1 MNLES
6 FVKTKK
12 ANWYRLESLVT
23 KHQGAERLSDNEL
36 SEMVKLYRSACADY
50 AYACSAF
57 PYDRIIQELNS
68 IIGRSHNRIYG
79 KRNIG
84 FKAILRFYFD
94 IFPCAF
100 RANVK
105 YVLLSFFVFFLGM
118 ALSFSGSFVNPNLPR
133 IFMGEQ
139 YVEMTQQNI
148 NQNDPFAVYSQSDS
162 PVMSG
167 FIMTNNIKVTF
178 FAFGMGIL
186 AGIGTLYVLFYN
198 GLLLGVFFFV
208 FYQCGLL
215 LDSLLTVMMHGTLEL
230 ASIFIAGGAGLMIGK
245 ALLFPESYSRKEA
258 LMLNG
263 YEAVKLILGIL
274 PFLAIAAIIEG
285 FVTRLDLPVYIKT
298 IFIFFNVLILIWY
311 FFRKPHS
318 YSP

>member
-1 MNLES
+1 MKLEY

-12 ANWYRLESLVT
+12 DNWYRLESLVA
-23 KHQGAERLSDNEL
+23 KHQSLNRLTDAEL

-68 IIGRSHNRIYG
+68 LIGQSHNSIYG
-79 KRNIG
+79 VNNIG
-84 FKAILRFYFD
+84 FKAIVRFYTLMFPATLRTNFNY
-94 IFPCAF
+94 IFLAF
-100 RANVK
+100 
-105 YVLLSFFVFFLGM
+105 LVFITGM
-118 ALSFSGSFVNPNLPR
+118 TLSFSGGFLNPNLPR
-133 IFMGEQ
+133 VFLGEA
-139 YVEMTQQNI
+139 YVEMTERNI
-148 NQNDPFAVYSQSDS
+148 DQNDPFAVYSQADS

-208 FYQCGLL
+208 FYQRELL
-215 LDSLLTVMMHGTLEL
+215 GNSLATVMMHGTLEL
-230 ASIFIAGGAGLMIGK
+230 TSIFIAGGAGLLIGK

-258 LMLNG
+258 LRLKG

-285 FVTRLDLPVYIKT
+285 FVTRLSLPFNIK
-298 IFIFFNVLILIWY
+298 ILFILSNLILLTWY
-311 FFRKPHS
+311 FLRNSFKQRA
-318 YSP
+318 